1 MRISVPSSVK
11 YGIGAIIGLWVLSAC
26 EKTIEVDLPQYAPKL
41 VVEGWI
47 EQGKYPTVILTR
59 SAAYFDEVDS
69 AALRNLIASTAK
81 VTVSDGEQEEVL
93 TLRRRKNYFPE
104 FIYQGTSLRGEVG
117 KTYRLTIS
125 LQGELYTATTT
136 IPSPVAFDSL
146 WFEPLPDS
154 DSLQFLWAQLTDDAN
169 QQNYYRIFT
178 QRKTQDSTFIPVY
191 LSSLGD
197 RYFNGQS
204 FSFSLLRGAS
214 SLTNRTDDLYF
225 KTGDTVTVKLGA
237 VDKAHFDYWRTLERE
252 LYASGNPLAAS
263 GNVVLSN
270 IQGDALGV
278 WGGYGTTY
286 QRMIAP

>member
-1 MRISVPSSVK
+1 
-11 YGIGAIIGLWVLSAC
+11 VLSAC
-26 EKTIEVDLPQYAPKL
+26 EKNIEVDLPQYAPKL

-47 EQGKYPTVILTR
+47 EQGKYPTVILTQ

-81 VTVSDGEQEEVL
+81 VTVSDGEQQEVL

-104 FIYQGTSLRGEVG
+104 FIYQGTSLKGEVG
-117 KTYRLTIS
+117 NTYQLTIS
-125 LQGELYTATTT
+125 LRDEIYTATTT

-154 DSLQFLWAQLTDDAN
+154 DSLQFLWAQLSDDAN

-178 QRKTQDSTFIPVY
+178 QRKTLDSAYIPVY
-191 LSSLGD
+191 LSALGD

-263 GNVVLSN
+263 GNAVLSN
-270 IQGDALGV
+270 IQGNALGV
-278 WGGYGTTY
+278 WGGYGATF
-286 QRMIAP
+286 QRVIAP